1 MDAPGWTNLVLMK
14 SKSPL
19 PSGRPSRSLTG
30 AAQPQNLG
38 KTVVKLPPCLP
49 RTASRGFWCPTFGRG
64 EQLSD
69 RQDYFSQLRS
79 THYVSATS
87 LSGEIPS
94 SSESFSPKFV
104 SLALSSETVMTPL
117 FCLSIMDKAVKI
129 SFSGSSCFVCLY
141 IMFRKVEKSS
151 SAFRSGGK
159 KKRADSLRGAQC
171 CSPHPALAPSSVLL
185 PKKKQPTNKKPLPG
199 PDS

>member
-1 MDAPGWTNLVLMK
+1 MGAPGWTNLVLMK

-30 AAQPQNLG
+30 AAQPQNCG
-38 KTVVKLPPCLP
+38 KTLVKLPPCLP
-49 RTASRGFWCPTFGRG
+49 QTTSRGFWCPTFGRG

-79 THYVSATS
+79 THYISATS
-87 LSGEIPS
+87 LCGEIPS
-94 SSESFSPKFV
+94 SSESFSPRFV

-117 FCLSIMDKAVKI
+117 FCLSIMDKAVRI

-151 SAFRSGGK
+151 SAFRSGK
-159 KKRADSLRGAQC
+159 KKKADSLQGAQC
-171 CSPHPALAPSSVLL
+171 CSPHPALAPSSALP
-185 PKKKQPTNKKPLPG
+185 PKKNNQTKTPARTR
-199 PDS
+199 